1 MMTTMEMIMMMKMKA
16 VMRRSV
22 RRTEASV
29 DSDHGTSGLHCLC
42 YVF

>member
-1 MMTTMEMIMMMKMKA
+1 MTMMEMIMMMKMMKA
-16 VMRRSV
+16 VMRQSV